1 MLADNL
7 KILLGSTYG
16 LYFKTTG
23 FHWNVE
29 GTDFPQYHD
38 FLNEYYGEIYGS
50 ADTIAEYIRSLDS
63 YAPGSMSRM
72 TELSVIQ
79 DQPKIPRAELMFVEL
94 LQDTETL
101 IQLVQTIFDEA
112 TAERQQGIANFMA
125 DLQDLYSKKRW
136 MLRSI
141 LKKERG

>member
-7 KILLGSTYG
+7 KTLLGSTFAAYT
-16 LYFKTTG
+16 KIHG
-23 FHWNVE
+23 FHFNVE
-29 GTDFPQYHD
+29 GTDFPQYHE
-38 FLNEYYGEIYGS
+38 FLNTFYSEVY
-50 ADTIAEYIRSLDS
+50 DTIDVIGEYIRSLDS
-63 YAPGSMSRM
+63 YTPGSMTRM
-72 TELSVIQ
+72 MELSVIQ
-79 DQPKIPRAELMFVEL
+79 DQLKIPRAELMFAEL

-101 IQLVQTIFDEA
+101 IQLVQSIFDEA

-136 MLRSI
+136 MLRAI